1 MIRYVCL
8 FRGVNI
14 SGGNKLPM
22 ASLRSALDK
31 TSFNSVTTYIQNGN
45 LVFSSKLEAFEC
57 EEIIVNIL
65 NSDFN
70 LDVPVVVKEQS
81 FFNKVLKANPFKT
94 RTIENPKFMSFG
106 FLNEAPSQERVNSIS
121 VFSTE
126 TETFEIIDD
135 VIYFYCGVELG
146 TTKMTNAFF
155 EKELDVVSTMRN
167 YNTTLKLTKL

>member
-1 MIRYVCL
+1 
-8 FRGVNI
+8 
-14 SGGNKLPM
+14 
-22 ASLRSALDK
+22 
-31 TSFNSVTTYIQNGN
+31 

-65 NSDFN
+65 KLDFN
-70 LDVPVVVKEQS
+70 LNVPVVVKEQS

-106 FLNEAPSQERVNSIS
+106 FLKEFPSDDNLKAIAE
-121 VFSTE
+121 FSTDL
-126 TETFEIIDD
+126 ETFEIIDD

-155 EKELDVVSTMRN
+155 EKELGVFSIMRN
-167 YNTTLKLTKL
+167 YNTTLKLTQL